1 MHFSYLVTVDVPQI
15 TPNPEQDKKIEAQIA
30 DIQKDL
36 KDDGSSRN
44 IMRDIVLKELYG
56 LRNEFARKV
65 HSQICTVMEPYSEQT
80 DDLDYLQ
87 FEDHTEELRE
97 EYENGTIDCI
107 KLPEGR
113 KVSVDN
119 RAVFDKF
126 IIGEDG
132 KVYQK
137 YFGQLKHPKRS
148 KRAKKM
154 VAYKDYPYKKLYKTF
169 DEFAT
174 KERYFDYDEENEGYG
189 YTYNPDAFWDWYQ
202 IGGRWPK
209 MFLVKDTCEEYSIG
223 ERSWCNED
231 KKYEAPEGYMWVA
244 AARKKDIEWQAH
256 YDWNL
261 KKKTEFYHEL
271 VECFKKGECPQDWY
285 AHITEDGIIAWGD
298 KLYIKDETLEEFLV
312 RCKVTEDYPY
322 QIFPYGYLHE
332 YDYVTEESVVMVDG
346 KYKAIEDED
355 WYQKVKALFDE
366 SDDEKVFVGVDCHI

>member
-1 MHFSYLVTVDVPQI
+1 MHFSYLVTVDIPQI
-15 TPNPEQDKKIEAQIA
+15 TPNPEQDKRIEMQIA
-30 DIQKDL
+30 DIQADL

-44 IMRDIVLKELYG
+44 VMKDIILKELYG
-56 LRNEFARKV
+56 LRNEFARNV
-65 HSQICTVMEPYSEQT
+65 HREICAVMEPFSEQT
-80 DDLDYLQ
+80 DDPEYLH

-97 EYENGTIDCI
+97 EYETGTVDCI

-113 KVSVDN
+113 KVSVGS
-119 RAVFDKF
+119 REVFDKF

-154 VAYKDYPYKKLYKTF
+154 VAYKDYPYKKIYKTF
-169 DEFAT
+169 DDFAT
-174 KERYFDYDEENEGYG
+174 KEKYFDYNEEYKGYG
-189 YTYNPDAFWDWYQ
+189 YLYNPDAFWDWYQ

-256 YDWNL
+256 FEWNL
-261 KKKTEFYHEL
+261 KKKTEFYNEL
-271 VECFKKGECPQDWY
+271 LDCFQKGECPKEWY
-285 AHITEDGIIAWGD
+285 AEISKDGIKSWGEM
-298 KLYIKDETLEEFLV
+298 LYIKGETLEEFLK
-312 RCKVTEDYPY
+312 RCKVTENYPY
-322 QIFPYGYLHE
+322 QIFPYGYLHD
-332 YDYVTEESVVMVDG
+332 YDYVTEESVVMENN
-346 KYKAIEDED
+346 KYNAIDEED
-355 WYQKVKALFDE
+355 WYRMVKKIFDDA
-366 SDDEKVFVGVDCHI
+366 DDEKVFVGVDCHI

>member
-1 MHFSYLVTVDVPQI
+1 MHFSYLVTVDVPEIKPDPINDALVDTQI
-15 TPNPEQDKKIEAQIA
+15 HKLELEKEADNSKNFML
-30 DIQKDL
+30 DIH
-36 KDDGSSRN
+36 
-44 IMRDIVLKELYG
+44 LKELYG
-56 LRNEFARKV
+56 LRNPFARKV
-65 HSQICTVMEPYSEQT
+65 YEQLYNVMEPYSENT
-80 DDLDYLQ
+80 ENPDYLY
-87 FEDHTEELRE
+87 FEDRTEELRE
-97 EYENGTIDCI
+97 EYENGTVDCI

-137 YFGQLKHPKRS
+137 YYGQLKHPKRS

-174 KERYFDYDEENEGYG
+174 KERYFDYNEEHKGYG

-209 MFLVKDTCEEYSIG
+209 VFLVKDTCKEYSIG
-223 ERSWCNED
+223 ERSWCNES

-244 AARKKDIEWQAH
+244 AARKKDIEWQAQ
-256 YDWNL
+256 YDWIL
-261 KKKTEFYHEL
+261 KKKTELYHQL
-271 VECFKKGECPQDWY
+271 LECFEKGECPQDWY
-285 AHITEDGIIAWGD
+285 ATITEDGITSWGE
-298 KLYIKDETLEEFLV
+298 KIYVKGETLEEFLL
-312 RCKVTEDYPY
+312 RNKVTEDYPY

-332 YDYVTEESVVMVDG
+332 YDYVTEESVVTENN
-346 KYKAIEDED
+346 KYKAVNDEE
-355 WYQKVKALFDE
+355 WYRMVKRLFDE